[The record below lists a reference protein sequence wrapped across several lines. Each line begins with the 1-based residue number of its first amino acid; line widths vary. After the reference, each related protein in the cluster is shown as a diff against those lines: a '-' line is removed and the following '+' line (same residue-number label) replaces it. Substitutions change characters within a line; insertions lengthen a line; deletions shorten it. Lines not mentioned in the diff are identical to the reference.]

1 MNQVKT
7 IAPISIEDLKKYF
20 TDKTITYI
28 IDYTNS
34 TIKGQKLLTY
44 LSNLDIPCDI
54 VFTYKE
60 EEEELLK
67 DYLNFQMICNI
78 PELESCVVQLLLE
91 YKGLAEQKR
100 YETFIESNKQ
110 IIELWISKLNSL
122 TLYNMYIINAE
133 EFKSFVR
140 QFPIDETT
148 DLIGVNFVSLLKR
161 EDFYDFY
168 LDLDPSTMKF
178 YKKYF
183 EEYMFK
189 GKNMYAYWATP
200 NNPLFILTYGIAQG
214 WAQKENQ
221 GASDVASV

>member
-54 VFTYKE
+54 RFTYKH

-67 DYLNFQMICNI
+67 EYLNFQMVCNI
-78 PELESCVVQLLLE
+78 PELESCCIELLLE
-91 YKGLAEQKR
+91 YKGLVEYPR
-100 YETFIESNKQ
+100 YKDFIAQNEDVIKS
-110 IIELWISKLNSL
+110 WVSKLNSL
-122 TLYNMYIINAE
+122 TLYNMYIVNAP
-133 EFKSFVR
+133 EFKEFVASF
-140 QFPIDETT
+140 PLDETNEVV
-148 DLIGVNFVSLLKR
+148 GVNFVSLLKH
-161 EDFYDFY
+161 EKFYDFY
-168 LDLDPSTMKF
+168 LEVDPSTMKF
-178 YKKYF
+178 YKRYF
-183 EEYMFK
+183 EDYMFK
-189 GKNMYAYWATP
+189 GKNLYAYWTTP
-200 NNPLFILTYGIAQG
+200 NNPLFVLTYGIAQG
-214 WAQKENQ
+214 WTQKENQ